1 MLDVR
6 VPEGKQSKLPAV
18 RSDTVERVEFQRL
31 GAAPAVQLI
40 ARDAFVSDMAIKLDQ
55 LHIEIGGLARELG
68 SVKAKMAELRDD
80 SDRNYRF
87 SAFQETGQR
96 ANAAKLD
103 EALRRCK
110 DLRER
115 VEKIDG
121 KSGGN
126 YHGYNSLESV
136 SIRLTEL
143 GALERQFRDVDRKL
157 KLSAGIFCASVV
169 LWLLAVL
176 A

>member
-40 ARDAFVSDMAIKLDQ
+40 ARDAFVSDMSIKLDQ

-126 YHGYNSLESV
+126 YHGYNSLKSV

-169 LWLLAVL
+169 LWLIAVL

>member
-6 VPEGKQSKLPAV
+6 VPERKQSKLPAV
-18 RSDTVERVEFQRL
+18 LPDPVECVEFQRL

-40 ARDAFVSDMAIKLDQ
+40 ARDSFVSDMAIKLDQ
-55 LHIEIGGLARELG
+55 LHIEIGGLARELE
-68 SVKAKMAELRDD
+68 SVKAKIAELRED
-80 SDRNYRF
+80 SDRNHRF
-87 SAFQETGQR
+87 SAFQETQQR
-96 ANAAKLD
+96 ANADKLD

-115 VEKIDG
+115 IERIDS
-121 KSGGN
+121 KSSGN
-126 YHGYNSLESV
+126 YHAYNSLESV
-136 SIRLTEL
+136 SIKLTEL
-143 GALERQFRDVDRKL
+143 SALERQFRNVDHKL